1 VVLKSNQLAVVLRMK
16 KQKVAAVAD
25 KDIEQQR
32 NSRKQVAFNRK
43 ARHEYEI
50 MDTYDAGL
58 VLVGTEVKSLRA
70 GRVNITDGF
79 CRIEHNE
86 AWLYNMHISPF
97 DQGSRF
103 NVEPVR
109 KRKLLLHSWQ
119 IEELRNKMEQKGF
132 SVVPLSLYFQRGFA
146 KIEIALGKGKKLWD
160 KRESIAEKDQER
172 EARRQFKAGE

>member
-1 VVLKSNQLAVVLRMK
+1 MNKGKPTVTDEAER
-16 KQKVAAVAD
+16 
-25 KDIEQQR
+25 ER
-32 NSRKQVAFNRK
+32 NARKQVTYNRK

-50 MDTYDAGL
+50 MDSYDAGL

-70 GRVNITDGF
+70 GKVNITDAF

-97 DQGSRF
+97 DQGNRF

-109 KRKLLLHSWQ
+109 KRKLLLHAWQ
-119 IEELRNKMEQKGF
+119 IEELRVKMEQKGY
-132 SVVPLSLYFQRGFA
+132 SVVPLQLYFQRGFA
-146 KIEIALGKGKKLWD
+146 KMEIALGKGKKLWD

-172 EARRQFKAGE
+172 EERRRVNARE